1 MPTVEARRH
10 NPRVSL
16 NETAYINFGS
26 GNRGVIVNVSEGGLR
41 FKTATPLAPADSVRF
56 WLTFS
61 RRAEGVADLAWSD
74 ESRTTGGLRFKE
86 VPDEIYQQIREWIDR
101 GESEPLDRHPIPP
114 INADLNA
121 EARLAP
127 SETQRIAERELA
139 SFQRADVSR
148 VQIADEVEA
157 AVSGESRQGTTT
169 ALLIDEEF
177 EPVASEPATV
187 VSSESEPA
195 LTGHEPLL
203 SPRANVVGKE
213 NTLSMFAAENQA
225 PRSHRFA
232 VAVLVLL
239 IALSLAAAAAGYY
252 YPSEARDAMS
262 RIQAKVAQ
270 FINPAHKQSV
280 SNVEPASIGGVSG
293 FDAAPEQTNPAP
305 DVASGITNP
314 NARAESNSSGNQPAN
329 EQNHPNAAASN
340 SDATST
346 KANAAAELQLAQK
359 YLADDTTP
367 DQKAKAVQ
375 LLWLATEKGNVD
387 AEIQLADLYAR
398 GEGVPKSC
406 VQARILLKV
415 AASANP
421 ALAQPKL
428 SELDQSGCS

>member
-1 MPTVEARRH
+1 MSTVEARRH

-16 NETAYINFGS
+16 HETAYINFGS

-41 FKTATPLAPADSVRF
+41 FKTATPLVPADSVRF

-61 RRAEGVADLAWSD
+61 RRAEGIADLAWSD

-86 VPDEIYQQIREWIDR
+86 VPEEIRQQIREWIDR
-101 GESEPLDRHPIPP
+101 GESEPVERHPIPP
-114 INADLNA
+114 INADPDT
-121 EARLAP
+121 EAHLSLP
-127 SETQRIAERELA
+127 SETPRVAESEPA
-139 SFQRADVSR
+139 FVSR
-148 VQIADEVEA
+148 VQIADDAEP
-157 AVSGESRQGTTT
+157 AVSRGPQQT
-169 ALLIDEEF
+169 ATLLIDEEF
-177 EPVASEPATV
+177 EPLASEPAV
-187 VSSESEPA
+187 VASSETEPA

-203 SPRANVVGKE
+203 SPRANVIGKE
-213 NTLSMFAAENQA
+213 NTLSMFSAENQTA
-225 PRSHRFA
+225 RSHRFA

-239 IALSLAAAAAGYY
+239 IALSLAAGATAYY

-270 FINPAHKQSV
+270 FINPARKRSA

-293 FDAAPEQTNPAP
+293 FDASPERTNPAP
-305 DVASGITNP
+305 DVASGTK
-314 NARAESNSSGNQPAN
+314 NASARPESSSTGNQPSNDDKHA
-329 EQNHPNAAASN
+329 NAAAWSD
-340 SDATST
+340 DATST

-359 YLADDTTP
+359 YLADDSNP